1 LPRHT
6 TYGNTPQS
14 EKGRKVH
21 VRTDTSRRANTI
33 ITEQTSV
40 STTAVRIVTPSDAK
54 NFLLKHED
62 PNVTIWIGNAATI
75 AIGDSDIWPLNYGDT
90 LVLDQY
96 QLDDENSI
104 YAIADSGTV
113 TVYCAGTYLES

>member
-1 LPRHT
+1 MPRHT

-14 EKGRKVH
+14 EQGRKVH
-21 VRTDTSRRANTI
+21 VRTDTSRRANTL

-40 STTAVRIVTPSDAK
+40 STSVVKITTPADAK

-62 PNVTIWIGNAATI
+62 PNVTLWLGANNTVTVGGTAA
-75 AIGDSDIWPLNYGDT
+75 WPLNYGDT

-96 QLDDENSI
+96 QLDGDNSI

-113 TVYCAGTYLES
+113 TVYCAGKYLEA